1 MGSGLT
7 KIGNLTTLNIL
18 FFEKGRSRKVT
29 LTSHHPPITFFSEE
43 EEKYVKDSLPVP
55 EKKTTF
61 LLPEVGKSAQI
72 DLAKL
77 TLTFLV
83 ISSPPI
89 PQTALVSAS
98 QTYYFFF

>member
-7 KIGNLTTLNIL
+7 KIGNLTTVNIL

-55 EKKTTF
+55 EQKTTF
-61 LLPEVGKSAQI
+61 YQRWGNLHKQTLLNSP
-72 DLAKL
+72 L
-77 TLTFLV
+77 T
-83 ISSPPI
+83 S
-89 PQTALVSAS
+89 
-98 QTYYFFF
+98 